1 MGVKVRRVVMQSVSE
16 PDGIAWMKFLGEFP
30 HDFLQAGMQNLVG
43 IDPNGHQRVVL
54 FFRHREDQ
62 PMRDDRA
69 FRLRGKFT
77 FAFQQHQ
84 RSIIFNEFRSA
95 GLAGVILLM
104 AHGCAANPSVSRSVD
119 RIWRAKLQRH
129 RQGAP
134 DAGWIGYIGYEGLGS
149 N

>member
-16 PDGIAWMKFLGEFP
+16 PDGIPWMKFLGEFP

-69 FRLRGKFT
+69 FRLRGKFI
-77 FAFQQHQ
+77 QMVLPG
-84 RSIIFNEFRSA
+84 FRDA
-95 GLAGVILLM
+95 VLALRIGKLR
-104 AHGCAANPSVSRSVD
+104 GCGAAAVRIAANMVVQKSSRVNLPE
-119 RIWRAKLQRH
+119 RFF
-129 RQGAP
+129 
-134 DAGWIGYIGYEGLGS
+134 
-149 N
+149 

>member
-54 FFRHREDQ
+54 FFRQREDQ

-69 FRLRGKFT
+69 FRLRGKFI
-77 FAFQQHQ
+77 QMVLPG
-84 RSIIFNEFRSA
+84 FRDA
-95 GLAGVILLM
+95 VLALRIGKLRGCGAAAVRVAANNGCAKILPREPARAILLKR
-104 AHGCAANPSVSRSVD
+104 SR
-119 RIWRAKLQRH
+119 
-129 RQGAP
+129 
-134 DAGWIGYIGYEGLGS
+134 
-149 N
+149 